1 MKRILFISLLVFIL
15 IGCGSNS
22 TETYNT
28 PPLKKED
35 VVLEDAND
43 GLGIPHVFY
52 QGEPYTGVLENFQGY
67 HVAEYLKDSVNFT
80 TGYSYYSDGS
90 LDSVIVPILNEK
102 RYFNGDNLI
111 DSIYMKATMEDGTLQ
126 TRILYFKDELL
137 TNIKVIEK

>member
-1 MKRILFISLLVFIL
+1 MKRFLFISLLVFIL

-22 TETYNT
+22 TETYKYPT
-28 PPLKKED
+28 LTRDD
-35 VVLEDAND
+35 VVLEKAND
-43 GLGIPHVFY
+43 GLGIPYVLY
-52 QGEPYTGVLENFQGY
+52 QGEPYTGVIENFQGY
-67 HVAEYLKDSVNFT
+67 YVAEYLKDSVNFT
-80 TGYSYYSDGS
+80 TGYSYYSEGF

-111 DSIYMKATMEDGTLQ
+111 DSIYMKATMEDGTPQ